1 MNRIEEIEAFL
12 AVVDY
17 AGFGKAAEKL
27 GIAKSMVSRRVAELE
42 RRLGVQL
49 LRRTTRR
56 QTLTDAGLEF
66 HQRASQVIADL
77 NEAEQSVAD
86 ADCEISGRIRL
97 ALPLGFGIRQL
108 AAPIGAFLERHPDI
122 HIDID
127 LNDRQV
133 DLIEENIDLA
143 IRIGELADSSLIAR
157 RLTSVRFGICAS
169 PAYLRRFGE
178 PRHPADLADHE
189 VLVYSN
195 LGVGRQWS
203 FKVDGKT
210 FNPRVRYRLS
220 ANNGEFLAA
229 AAVQGNAIV
238 NGPMAYLRDAIE
250 RGELVQILQDYTR
263 ETVGMYALYPPG
275 RLVSRRVRIFSD
287 ALREHFRTR
296 EL

>member
-1 MNRIEEIEAFL
+1 MNRFEEIEAFL

-17 AGFGKAAEKL
+17 EGFGKAAERL
-27 GIAKSMVSRRVAELE
+27 GIAKSMISRRVAELE

-56 QTLTDAGLEF
+56 QTLTDAGREF
-66 HQRASQVIADL
+66 YQRAVQVVADL
-77 NEAEQSVAD
+77 NEAEQVVAD

-108 AAPIGAFLERHPDI
+108 AVPIGAFLERHPGI
-122 HIDID
+122 SIDVD

-143 IRIGELADSSLIAR
+143 IRIGELADSSLRAR
-157 RLTSVRFGICAS
+157 RLASVSFGICAS
-169 PAYLRRFGE
+169 PGYLQRFGE
-178 PRHPADLADHE
+178 PRQPAELADHE

-203 FKVDGKT
+203 FVVDGKSI
-210 FNPRVRYRLS
+210 NPRVRYRLS

-229 AAVQGNAIV
+229 AAVHGNAIV
-238 NGPMAYLRDAIE
+238 SGPMAYLRDAID
-250 RGELVQILQDYTR
+250 RGELVQILRDYTR
-263 ETVGMYALYPPG
+263 DTAGMYAVYPPG
-275 RLVSRRVRIFSD
+275 RLVSRRVRMFSD
-287 ALREHFRTR
+287 ALGEYLGAG